1 MLDSPPMSQPPNMS
15 VAMQSSTAEKVATE
29 SLARLNELSSRLSRI
44 GQLEEGLREI
54 LSAVIELLGAAKGNI
69 QLLDR
74 ERGVL
79 TIEVHSGFDRAFL
92 ETFKQISAV
101 DESACGRA
109 LRLRRF
115 ILIEDTETDRAYAP
129 FRAAAR
135 AAGYRAVIT
144 APIANGDKLPLGM
157 ISAHFPAP
165 HRPTEPQMH
174 LLNLHARS
182 AAEFIQRFKP

>member
-1 MLDSPPMSQPPNMS
+1 MNQPPDMS
-15 VAMQSSTAEKVATE
+15 VALQSGTAEKVETE
-29 SLARLNELSSRLSRI
+29 SLTRLNELSSRLSRI
-44 GQLEEGLREI
+44 GELNEGLREI
-54 LSAVIELLGAAKGNI
+54 LSTVVEFLGAGKGNI

-79 TIEVHSGFDRAFL
+79 IIEVQYGFDRDFL
-92 ETFKQISAV
+92 DTFKQVSSV

-144 APIANGDKLPLGM
+144 APIMGGDRLPMGM
-157 ISAHFPAP
+157 ISAHFPSP
-165 HRPTEPQMH
+165 HRITEPEMRV
-174 LLNLHARS
+174 LNLYVRRAG
-182 AAEFIQRFKP
+182 EFIQRFKP

>member
-1 MLDSPPMSQPPNMS
+1 MSQPPNMP
-15 VAMQSSTAEKVATE
+15 VALRSDTAEKVETE
-29 SLARLNELSSRLSRI
+29 SLARLNELSSRLSRM
-44 GQLEEGLREI
+44 GELREGLREI
-54 LSAVIELLGAAKGNI
+54 LSAVIELLGAGKGNI

-79 TIEVHSGFDRAFL
+79 VIEVQFGFDRDFL
-92 ETFKQISAV
+92 DTFKQISSV

-115 ILIEDTETDRAYAP
+115 ILIEDTEADKAYAP

-144 APIANGDKLPLGM
+144 APIMGGDHLPLGM
-157 ISAHFPAP
+157 ISAHFPSP
-165 HRPTEPQMH
+165 HRLTEPEMH
-174 LLNLHARS
+174 LLNLYVRP
-182 AAEFIQRFKP
+182 AAEFIKRFKP

>member
-1 MLDSPPMSQPPNMS
+1 MSQLPDMS
-15 VAMQSSTAEKVATE
+15 AALQSNSAEKVQTE

-44 GQLEEGLREI
+44 GELKEGLREI
-54 LSAVIELLGAAKGNI
+54 LSAVIELLGAGKGNI

-79 TIEVHSGFDRAFL
+79 IIEVQCGFDRDFL
-92 ETFKQISAV
+92 DTFKQISAV

-144 APIANGDKLPLGM
+144 APIMRIDNLPLGM
-157 ISAHFPAP
+157 ISAHFPSP
-165 HRPTEPQMH
+165 HRLTEPEFH
-174 LLNLHARS
+174 LLNLYVRR
-182 AAEFIQRFKP
+182 AAEFIQRLKP

>member
-1 MLDSPPMSQPPNMS
+1 MS
-15 VAMQSSTAEKVATE
+15 VALQSNTAEKVATE
-29 SLARLNELSSRLSRI
+29 SVAKLNELSSRLSRI
-44 GQLEEGLREI
+44 GELKEGLREI
-54 LSAVIELLGAAKGNI
+54 LSAVIGLLRAGKGNI

-74 ERGVL
+74 ERGML
-79 TIEVHSGFDRAFL
+79 LIEVHHGFDRDFL

-115 ILIEDTETDRAYAP
+115 IPIEDTETDGAYAP

-135 AAGYRAVIT
+135 AAGYRAVVT
-144 APIANGDKLPLGM
+144 APIMGGDNLPLGM
-157 ISAHFPAP
+157 ISAHFPSP
-165 HRPTEPQMH
+165 HRLTETEMR
-174 LLNLHARS
+174 LLNLYVRR